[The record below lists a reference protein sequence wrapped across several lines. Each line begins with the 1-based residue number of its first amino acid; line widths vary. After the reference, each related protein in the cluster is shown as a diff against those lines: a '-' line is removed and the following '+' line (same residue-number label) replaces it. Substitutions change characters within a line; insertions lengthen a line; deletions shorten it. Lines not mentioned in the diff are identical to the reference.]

1 MAINWHEYALMPGEE
16 WSNGWYSFGEWSY
29 AVRLTL
35 RKIEKNTKQIIKI
48 TSL

>member
-1 MAINWHEYALMPGEE
+1 MAINWHEYELMPGEE

-35 RKIEKNTKQIIKI
+35 REIEKTQNKSSK
-48 TSL
+48 